1 MANHAPVGSNMGPV
15 ETTIRDKLTTLL
27 QPLQLTITNESHL
40 HRHHAAMR
48 AQGGGNGETHFNVSI
63 ISAVFNGKSTIE
75 RHRMIYAALSDE
87 LAQGLHAIS
96 LRTKTPEEVDPA
108 SAAGSLMTS

>member
-1 MANHAPVGSNMGPV
+1 MSNQTLGSMGPV
-15 ETTIRDKLTTLL
+15 ETAIREKLTTLL
-27 QPLQLTITNESHL
+27 QPLQLTITNESHV

-48 AQGGGNGETHFNVSI
+48 AQGGGNGETHFDVLI
-63 ISAVFNGKSTIE
+63 ISAAFKGKSTIQ

-108 SAAGSLMTS
+108 SAASSR